1 MPVWRALGDLFSG
14 QSTLTILSYH
24 RVLREPDPFYPD
36 YPTQREF
43 ASQLGSA
50 AKVLRFMP
58 LREAVDL
65 VLRGGA
71 RGHFGAVTFDDGY
84 RDNLEQALPVL
95 QSLRIPATLF
105 VSSAYL
111 EGETFFADGINEAI
125 RSTMLKGLDA
135 SSLGL
140 PYLDFG
146 GLRARMNASTV
157 VQQILKYRKPAE
169 RDSITA
175 RLVAMLTERP
185 LPRLM
190 MTADQLR
197 TMQKAGVSIAAHG
210 HRHPML
216 SMLTDAEIEADLL
229 ENMRILQ
236 GITGVRPTEFAYPN
250 GRCGPDFSGRHADL
264 LRRIGLEVAVT
275 TSSGIVRQGDDP
287 LMLPRFSPWDRST
300 LSFRLRLLREI
311 RKSSG
316 ALLPAAT

>member
-1 MPVWRALGDLFSG
+1 
-14 QSTLTILSYH
+14 
-24 RVLREPDPFYPD
+24 
-36 YPTQREF
+36 
-43 ASQLGSA
+43 
-50 AKVLRFMP
+50 
-58 LREAVDL
+58 
-65 VLRGGA
+65 
-71 RGHFGAVTFDDGY
+71 VTFDDGY

-111 EGETFFADGINEAI
+111 DGDTFFADGINEAI
-125 RSTMLKGLDA
+125 RRAPLTGLDA

-140 PYLDFG
+140 PYLDLG
-146 GLRARMNASTV
+146 GLRARMNAATV

-169 RDSITA
+169 RDAITA
-175 RLVAMLTERP
+175 QLVAMLAERP

-236 GITGVRPTEFAYPN
+236 DITGVRPTEFAYPN
-250 GRCGPDFSGRHADL
+250 GRCGSDFSGRHADL
-264 LRRIGLEVAVT
+264 LRHIGVEVAVT
-275 TSSGIVRQGDDP
+275 TSSGIVRQGNDP

-311 RKSSG
+311 RKSSDS
-316 ALLPAAT
+316 LLPAAT

>member
-1 MPVWRALGDLFSG
+1 MPFWRALGDLFSG

-24 RVLREPDPFYPD
+24 RVLREPDSFHPD

-65 VLRGGA
+65 VLRGRA
-71 RGHFGAVTFDDGY
+71 RGHLGVVTFDDGY

-95 QSLRIPATLF
+95 KSLRIPATLF

-111 EGETFFADGINEAI
+111 DGDIFFADGINEAI
-125 RSTMLKGLDA
+125 RGATTTGLDA
-135 SSLGL
+135 TSLGL
-140 PYLDFG
+140 PYLDLG
-146 GLRARMNASTV
+146 GLRARMNAAAV
-157 VQQILKYRKPAE
+157 VQQIVKYRKPAE
-169 RDSITA
+169 RDAITA
-175 RLVAMLTERP
+175 QLVAMLSDRP

-197 TMQKAGVSIAAHG
+197 TMQKSGVTIAAHG

-216 SMLTDAEIEADLL
+216 SMLTDAEIEADLA
-229 ENMRILQ
+229 ENIRILQ
-236 GITGVRPTEFAYPN
+236 DITGVRPTEFAYPN
-250 GRCGPDFSGRHADL
+250 GRCGSDFSSRHVDL

-275 TSSGIVRQGDDP
+275 TCSGIVREGDDP
-287 LMLPRFSPWDRST
+287 LLLPRFSPWDRST

-311 RKSSG
+311 RKSSES
-316 ALLPAAT
+316 LLPAAT